1 MPSSCRPP
9 KPPHER
15 SLGHRVPRPSPASTR
30 VVELLN
36 FLAAHPGESFRLSE
50 LARRVGFNKATAH
63 GMLAVLADAEY
74 LVYDPADKTFSL
86 GPSVIELSMSAIRY
100 ESKLAAFAQEEMEA
114 LAKAVGAQCLAN
126 TIVGDEFLVIATAGE
141 PAAGAAG
148 TELGYRGRLVPP
160 IGMVFHAW
168 ASDAV
173 IDRWLDRASADAGER
188 IRYRKLLSA
197 VRERGFSVSADR
209 ETRGRLEQALAQLR
223 EGNGAADVRG
233 TLTEL
238 IADISRDEHELVE
251 IVPEQSAPRP
261 PDLRAGLRRPG
272 RRAHGPADHRPT
284 GAERGRT
291 AGVRGADR
299 RGRRSRHPARL
310 RRP

>member
-1 MPSSCRPP
+1 M
-9 KPPHER
+9 
-15 SLGHRVPRPSPASTR
+15 PRPSPASTR

-86 GPSVIELSMSAIRY
+86 GPSVIELSMSATRY
-100 ESKLAAFAQEEMEA
+100 ESKLAAFAQDEMEA

-126 TIVGDEFLVIATAGE
+126 TVVGDEFLVIATAGK
-141 PAAGAAG
+141 PAAGAQGA
-148 TELGYRGRLVPP
+148 ELGYRGRLVPP
-160 IGMVFHAW
+160 IGVIFHAW

-173 IDRWLDRASADAGER
+173 IDRWLDRASADEGER

-209 ETRGRLEQALAQLR
+209 EARVRLEQALAQLR
-223 EGNGAADVRG
+223 DGNGAADARG
-233 TLTEL
+233 TLMEL
-238 IADISRDEHELVE
+238 IADISRDEHELQE
-251 IVPEQSAPRP
+251 IVPEHRHRVRQISAPVFDAQGAVRMGM
-261 PDLRAGLRRPG
+261 LITGLPELS
-272 RRAHGPADHRPT
+272 
-284 GAERGRT
+284 GAELLECAALTVAAAGRVT
-291 AGVRGADR
+291 QLVSGDPEQILA
-299 RGRRSRHPARL
+299 PA
-310 RRP
+310 